1 MAKFL
6 ALICV
11 KDPGVKKRVDE
22 LGDTITGDE
31 LDELFQISCSD
42 ELSPWY
48 CPVTCMDENSPT
60 YNQLKANNWVAD
72 CGHKYDIIKE
82 VLLK

>member
-6 ALICV
+6 ALMCV
-11 KDPGVKKRVDE
+11 KDSKVKERVDE
-22 LGDTITGDE
+22 LGDTITTDE

-48 CPVTCMDENSPT
+48 CPVTCMDEGSPM
-60 YNQLKANNWVAD
+60 YNKLKKNNWVAE
-72 CGHKYDIIKE
+72 CGHKYDVIKE
-82 VLLK
+82 IKRK